1 MNDGSR
7 SSKNC
12 DNATIN
18 LKGSSHGISAD
29 SMDCLIYFV
38 LHIVVALVALLASCC
53 GAIGS
58 GSARH
63 AAAWHCATVLA
74 VALYVVPRHFTSCLP
89 AMALLFVLWCCTLW
103 CSFFVAPNRKMG
115 KTLCGGNN
123 LLFCWWG
130 WHPFVLHR
138 AAPPVA
144 AAVVYFAPEAK
155 KEKLSTWQI
164 CRRVGDGDVHG
175 RVFALEAKQE
185 EILCRCEVL

>member
-1 MNDGSR
+1 MNDGSH

-103 CSFFVAPNRKMG
+103 CFFVVAPSHKRQN
-115 KTLCGGNN
+115 LC
-123 LLFCWWG
+123 
-130 WHPFVLHR
+130 V
-138 AAPPVA
+138 VA
-144 AAVVYFAPEAK
+144 TIGHCIGRVGIIRTALCCGQATAAVVYFAPEA
-155 KEKLSTWQI
+155 ENLPVADLLTCW
-164 CRRVGDGDVHG
+164 CR
-175 RVFALEAKQE
+175 
-185 EILCRCEVL
+185 